1 MVTKTIGLHPVT
13 NVAGPKTKFL
23 RSTLDGQLSMQKRP
37 ETALHSSWN
46 WELIS
51 DKPLD
56 WWIPKIAG
64 IKKAYP
70 DRMLIA
76 SIMAG
81 SGSDKELAHWQ
92 DLAKACQDAGADAF
106 ELNLSCPHMDRKDM
120 GSNLGKDQE
129 QVSIVTEVVKEVAKV
144 PVWAKLTPST
154 TEIVEEAGAAFNGG
168 ADAIVSSNTFPS
180 LPLIDPETLDFEM
193 NVDGLV
199 SSGGLGGPAIL
210 PQSLAKMSQLTNAF
224 PDKRVLRHRRHQHV
238 RARPQLHAARLRH
251 GAGLHR
257 GDARSRDRA
266 NRDQEP
272 DRRHAAVHGEARLRV
287 ARGLPRHAPRQRRR
301 ALADSTARRQGVP
314 RRSRRRGICQLARPA
329 GQQANRRSTG
339 TSSS

>member
-1 MVTKTIGLHPVT
+1 
-13 NVAGPKTKFL
+13 
-23 RSTLDGQLSMQKRP
+23 MQKRP
-37 ETALHSSWN
+37 DTALHSSWN

-56 WWIPKIAG
+56 WWIPKIEG

-92 DLAKACQDAGADAF
+92 DLAKGCQDAGADAF

-144 PVWAKLTPST
+144 PVWSQAHAVDHRDCRRSRRGVPRRRRCDRV
-154 TEIVEEAGAAFNGG
+154 VEHLPVAAADRSGDARLRDERRRAGVERRARRPGDPAAVARQDVA
-168 ADAIVSSNTFPS
+168 ADQGVSRQ
-180 LPLIDPETLDFEM
+180 
-193 NVDGLV
+193 G
-199 SSGGLGGPAIL
+199 
-210 PQSLAKMSQLTNAF
+210 
-224 PDKRVLRHRRHQHV
+224 VLRHRRHQHL
-238 RARPQLHAARLRH
+238 RARAQLHAARLRH

-266 NRDQEP
+266 
-272 DRRHAAVHGEARLRV
+272 RR
-287 ARGLPRHAPRQRRR
+287 
-301 ALADSTARRQGVP
+301 
-314 RRSRRRGICQLARPA
+314 
-329 GQQANRRSTG
+329 
-339 TSSS
+339 